1 MRAGIAGV
9 AAVGFLANAAIA
21 AAVKLSP
28 AEIQAAFF
36 TGQSFTASTPSN
48 VTVLPASPKATSAA
62 SVKNAK
68 RDDARELLDQVP
80 SGLRKRF
87 GF

>member
-1 MRAGIAGV
+1 V
-9 AAVGFLANAAIA
+9 V
-21 AAVKLSP
+21 S
-28 AEIQAAFF
+28 
-36 TGQSFTASTPSN
+36 QSAPSN
-48 VTVLPASPKATSAA
+48 VTVSPASPKATSAS

-80 SGLRKRF
+80 QGLRKRF

>member
-1 MRAGIAGV
+1 V
-9 AAVGFLANAAIA
+9 AAPAVVQPAPSTVTTTPAAPRA
-21 AAVKLSP
+21 TP
-28 AEIQAAFF
+28 
-36 TGQSFTASTPSN
+36 TAP
-48 VTVLPASPKATSAA
+48 

-68 RDDARELLDQVP
+68 RDEARDLMDQVP

>member
-1 MRAGIAGV
+1 
-9 AAVGFLANAAIA
+9 
-21 AAVKLSP
+21 
-28 AEIQAAFF
+28 
-36 TGQSFTASTPSN
+36 
-48 VTVLPASPKATSAA
+48 
-62 SVKNAK
+62 VKNAK

>member
-1 MRAGIAGV
+1 VQQPAPAAV
-9 AAVGFLANAAIA
+9 AAPAVVQPAPSTATTTTAAPRA
-21 AAVKLSP
+21 TP
-28 AEIQAAFF
+28 
-36 TGQSFTASTPSN
+36 TAP
-48 VTVLPASPKATSAA
+48 

-68 RDDARELLDQVP
+68 RDEARDLMDQVP

>member
-1 MRAGIAGV
+1 V
-9 AAVGFLANAAIA
+9 AAPAVVQPAPSTATTTTAAPTRA
-21 AAVKLSP
+21 TP
-28 AEIQAAFF
+28 
-36 TGQSFTASTPSN
+36 TAP
-48 VTVLPASPKATSAA
+48 

-68 RDDARELLDQVP
+68 RDEARDLIDQVP